1 MQRFL
6 NKITLGDCFEV
17 MKQLPDKC
25 IDLILTDPP
34 YGIKF
39 GEYNRT
45 NKTSDGIRY
54 KANKYKNSNWDDS
67 IPEDKVFLE
76 MFRISKNQI
85 IFGGNY
91 FPILWQFGG
100 KGFIFWNKNQPVQNF
115 ADGELAWTSFNKP
128 AKNYNFSYYGNLEG
142 NTKASIKIHPTQKP
156 LKLFEMILQDYM
168 QSVGGGVVADFYSGS
183 GTTAIACHNLGL
195 DFICVEKDPEYY
207 EKSVQR
213 LNEAR
218 AQLKLF

>member
-1 MQRFL
+1 MQKFL

-34 YGIKF
+34 YRDEKENAPTKDMRANGMIKLF
-39 GEYNRT
+39 GSKPTKEIF
-45 NKTSDGIRY
+45 S
-54 KANKYKNSNWDDS
+54 
-67 IPEDKVFLE
+67 E
-76 MFRISKNQI
+76 MFRISKKQI
-85 IFGGNY
+85 IFGANNFELPPY
-91 FPILWQFGG
+91 
-100 KGFIFWNKNQPVQNF
+100 KGFIVWNKGIPFNF
-115 ADGELAWTSFNKP
+115 TMSMAELAFISESCETISKI
-128 AKNYNFSYYGNLEG
+128 YNVR
-142 NTKASIKIHPTQKP
+142 ASGQENRIHPTQKP
-156 LKLFEMILQDYM
+156 LKLFEMILQDYL

-213 LNEAR
+213 LNEAK